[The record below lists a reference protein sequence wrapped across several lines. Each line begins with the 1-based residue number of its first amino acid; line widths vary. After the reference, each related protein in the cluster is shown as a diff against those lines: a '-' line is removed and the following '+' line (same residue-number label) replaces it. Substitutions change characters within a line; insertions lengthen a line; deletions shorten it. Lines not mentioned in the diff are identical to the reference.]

1 MIFMTVYLCLTI
13 GEIVPLTCEWQ
24 LILREV
30 WVSEFGWISKAWMC
44 IIVWVCVSVFRNLQC
59 VGSSSVDEC
68 VSACAYICMRVCV
81 SECVQLSQVCVINQ
95 LSGQFICWVTSCN
108 FPPDS
113 SVFVRWELLWGFV
126 TKHFT
131 SPLRSLSSPP
141 LHRRRFPR
149 PPSFTLPLLPLV
161 FLPSASSSSGSG
173 VKKKKGGLYN

>member
-1 MIFMTVYLCLTI
+1 MSF
-13 GEIVPLTCEWQ
+13 
-24 LILREV
+24 
-30 WVSEFGWISKAWMC
+30 WIWLNFQSMN
-44 IIVWVCVSVFRNLQC
+44 VHNCVSVC
-59 VGSSSVDEC
+59 VCSKICSVC
-68 VSACAYICMRVCV
+68 LSVCLHLHV

-95 LSGQFICWVTSCN
+95 LLGQFICWVTSCN

-141 LHRRRFPR
+141 LHRCRFPL
-149 PPSFTLPLLPLV
+149 PPSFTLPLLPLF

-173 VKKKKGGLYN
+173 VKKRKKGGLYN